1 MMLESN
7 TCIGKVAVHYTVGCS
22 FQVTGLAVSLVA
34 IYGYKSLTN
43 KGAEKLSIFERM
55 ASVESGH

>member
-1 MMLESN
+1 MVLKAIHVLAKWLFI
-7 TCIGKVAVHYTVGCS
+7 TGGCS
-22 FQVTGLAVSLVA
+22 FQATGLAVSLVA